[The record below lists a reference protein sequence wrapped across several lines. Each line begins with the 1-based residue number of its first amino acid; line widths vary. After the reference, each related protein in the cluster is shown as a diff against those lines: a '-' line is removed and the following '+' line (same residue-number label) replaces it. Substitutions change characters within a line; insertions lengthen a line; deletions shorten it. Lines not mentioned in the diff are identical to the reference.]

1 MKEAMAKPA
10 RIARIRLEL
19 DEVRPRIWRRIE
31 LPLTSTLKGLHD
43 AIQAAMP
50 FEDRHLFEFRIG
62 QERYRLAT
70 GPDAAPGARIWSARS
85 ARLGALIDRGVTRL
99 AYSYDLGDD
108 WQFSLTVETVFEADP
123 GAAWPRYV
131 DGAGRAPPEDVGG
144 PPGFAAFLDAI
155 HDPAHPEHGR
165 MRDWHPA
172 PFDPQS
178 PDEAAI
184 QTRMSALAERRARGR
199 KGFEKS
205 QAGKPRATD

>member
-1 MKEAMAKPA
+1 MAKPA

-19 DEVRPRIWRRIE
+19 DDVRPRIWRRLE

-50 FEDRHLFEFRIG
+50 FEDRHLFEVRIG
-62 QERYRLAT
+62 QDRYRLAAEA
-70 GPDAAPGARIWSARS
+70 DAAPDARIWSARA
-85 ARLGALIDRGVTRL
+85 ARLGAFIDRGVTRL
-99 AYSYDLGDD
+99 AYAYDFGDD

-144 PPGFAAFLDAI
+144 PPGFAVFLEAI
-155 HDPAHPEHGR
+155 GDPAPPEHR
-165 MRDWHPA
+165 QMRDWHPA
-172 PFDPQS
+172 PFDPKT

-184 QTRMSALAERRARGR
+184 QARMSALAERRARGR
-199 KGFEKS
+199 AGFEKS
-205 QAGKPRATD
+205 QAGKPGSSD